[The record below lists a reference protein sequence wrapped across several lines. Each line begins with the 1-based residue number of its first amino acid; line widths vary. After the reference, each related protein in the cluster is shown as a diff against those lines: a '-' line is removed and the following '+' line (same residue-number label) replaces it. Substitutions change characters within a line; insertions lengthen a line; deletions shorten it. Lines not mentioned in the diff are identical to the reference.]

1 MQPLLDTE
9 AAAAHV
15 VQRGVPTS
23 AYQLKLLRTT
33 GGGPRFR
40 KFGRFVRYEPA
51 ELDAWVESRLS
62 APRASTTQAA

>member
-15 VQRGVPTS
+15 AQRGVPTS

-62 APRASTTQAA
+62 APRASTTQTA